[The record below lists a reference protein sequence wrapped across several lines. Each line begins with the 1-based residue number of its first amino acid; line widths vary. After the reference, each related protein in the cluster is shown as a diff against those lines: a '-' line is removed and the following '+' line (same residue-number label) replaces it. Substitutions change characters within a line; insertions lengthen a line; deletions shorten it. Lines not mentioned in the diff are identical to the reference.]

1 METQESTFVASYLRA
16 DQFIAGQRHSPR
28 RIAKHLSRAGFAAAG
43 VISVYEDFSGSL
55 GGRKPIEDAPKI
67 IESSSINTFKLFPYF
82 LKYLL

>member
-43 VISVYEDFSGSL
+43 VITPDVNF
-55 GGRKPIEDAPKI
+55 IEDAK
-67 IESSSINTFKLFPYF
+67 NANRGVF
-82 LKYLL
+82 LNQ